1 LAANLPRKSTVWSSP
16 AEAPSDRYVPTLDGI
31 RGLAILL
38 VLAHHQTV
46 MGGRTAADQLFL
58 RFTDL
63 GWCGVDLFFV
73 LSGFLITGILADS
86 KASPAYFRSFYARR
100 ILRIFPLYYLVVF
113 ISVVL
118 LPRLPQLH
126 GLLLSRPLP
135 ADPNAE
141 FHWLYLSNFL
151 FAAQKDFGHPTLGL
165 AWSLAIEEQFYAVW
179 PLLVW
184 MLARPAMMR
193 LCALLAVAALL
204 LRGTMVALDT
214 HPVPVYVLPF
224 TRMDALA
231 IGGLLA
237 LVARGDGGLPAI
249 SRQARWTGLAALAIV
264 LILWAVDKN
273 NDRWEHRAMQ
283 TIGYSA
289 LAVMFG
295 SLLVRVLTANP
306 STFTSRAFRHPILR
320 MFGRYSYALY
330 LLHIPAQV
338 FVERRWFQPSPPI
351 PPMFG
356 SEIPVQIA
364 FFAAATAASL
374 ALAWASWHLVEKR
387 FLALKRFF
395 PVQGPG
401 ARCKAVDQPVGEF
414 RQPD

>member
-1 LAANLPRKSTVWSSP
+1 MRVCLRRRLRVQNSRKGPDSSPTVWSSP
-16 AEAPSDRYVPTLDGI
+16 GAAPSDRHVPALDGI

-46 MGGRTAADQLFL
+46 MGGRTAADRYFL
-58 RFTDL
+58 RTTDL

-86 KASPAYFRSFYARR
+86 KASPTYFRSFYARR
-100 ILRIFPLYYLVVF
+100 VLRIFPLYYLVVF

-118 LPRLPQLH
+118 LPRSPQLH
-126 GLLLSRPLP
+126 DLLLSRPLP
-135 ADPNAE
+135 ADQNAE

-151 FAAQKDFGHPTLGL
+151 FAAQKDLGHPTLGL

-184 MLARPAMMR
+184 ALSRAAMMR
-193 LCALLAVAALL
+193 LCVLLAAAALVV
-204 LRGTMVALDT
+204 RSTMAALDV
-214 HPVPVYVLPF
+214 HPIPVYVLPF

-231 IGGLLA
+231 IGALLA
-237 LVARGDGGLPAI
+237 LIARSGGGLSTIAG
-249 SRQARWTGLAALAIV
+249 QAHWAGFVAFALV
-264 LILWAVDKN
+264 LTLWAIDRD

-295 SLLVRVLTANP
+295 SLLVRILTASP
-306 STFTSRAFRHPILR
+306 STITSRAFRHPILR

-338 FVERRWFQPSPPI
+338 FVERRWFQPPPI
-351 PPMFG
+351 PLVLG
-356 SEIPVQIA
+356 SEIPAQLA
-364 FFAAATAASL
+364 FFAAATALSL
-374 ALAWASWHLVEKR
+374 AVAWVSWHLVEKH

-395 PVQGPG
+395 PVQ
-401 ARCKAVDQPVGEF
+401 
-414 RQPD
+414 RQVR